1 MKDSMK
7 WLLFSNTRRAAKIRF
22 GLDIL
27 MLFIGGFLLVPV
39 SIALFENTSVLLR
52 LGVYAVF
59 AVFTMFAGLIFGCG
73 IAVFGALQES
83 TIIFTSIK
91 KRERKNE

>member
-1 MKDSMK
+1 MK
-7 WLLFSNTRRAAKIRF
+7 WQLFRDTRGAAKIRF

-27 MLFIGGFLLVPV
+27 VLFIGGFLLVPV

-73 IAVFGALQES
+73 IAVFGALDES
-83 TIIFTSIK
+83 VVIFASK
-91 KRERKNE
+91 KR

>member
-27 MLFIGGFLLVPV
+27 MLFTGGFLLAPV
-39 SIALFENTSVLLR
+39 SVALFENTSVLLR
-52 LGVYAVF
+52 LGLYAVLG
-59 AVFTMFAGLIFGCG
+59 VFTIFAFLIFGCG
-73 IAVFGALQES
+73 IAAFGILRES
-83 TIIFTSIK
+83 AMVFTSTK
-91 KRERKNE
+91 K

>member
-27 MLFIGGFLLVPV
+27 MLFTGGFLLVPV
-39 SIALFENTSVLLR
+39 SVAFFENTSVLLR

-59 AVFTMFAGLIFGCG
+59 AAFTIFAGLIFVCW
-73 IAVFGALQES
+73 IAIFGMLYES
-83 TIIFTSIK
+83 TIIFTSMK
-91 KRERKNE
+91 K

>member
-39 SIALFENTSVLLR
+39 SIAFFENTSVLLK
-52 LGVYAVF
+52 LGVYAVLV
-59 AVFTMFAGLIFGCG
+59 VFTIFAGLIFGCG
-73 IAVFGALQES
+73 IAAFGALHES
-83 TIIFTSIK
+83 AVIFASK
-91 KRERKNE
+91 KR